1 VHEPQGF
8 LRKYVFSL
16 DHKVIGIQ
24 YLITAFVMA
33 LVGGGLAF
41 MIRAQLAWPDA
52 AMFKPE
58 AYISFVTMHGTIM
71 VFFVVSLG
79 ISAFGNFTIPL
90 HIGARDMAYPWLNM
104 LSYWT
109 AVPSCLLMF
118 LSFFMPGGAAASGW
132 TAYPPLS
139 AVEQTVPGS
148 GWGQTVWLLAMA
160 LFIASFTMGGLNFLT
175 TILNMRAPGMNMM
188 RLPLTVWGFII
199 ASILG
204 VLAFP
209 ALTAAA
215 IMLLLDRHG
224 GTSFFVADMVV
235 NDQFLALGG
244 GTALLFQHL
253 FWFLGHPEVYVLVI
267 PCLMITF
274 DILPPFTR
282 RPLFGYRPSVVAL
295 LVIAFL
301 SMIVWAHHMFVTG
314 MNPWVG
320 SYFSIATVIIT
331 APFSV
336 LGVNLLASLWRA
348 RLRITTPMLFA
359 LAVISAVG
367 FGGLGGLFLGT
378 MVSDIYFHETYFVVG
393 HFHLMIGT
401 VTMLSLFG
409 AVYYWFPKMFGR
421 MMGELLGRIHF
432 WFTAVP
438 MLAIFILMHLQ
449 GLGGMLRRT
458 YDPTIYDY
466 NVSELASIP
475 NAALRFPIT
484 ILAFTLMTAQVI
496 FFYNFFRSIR
506 RGKKADSNPW
516 QATTL
521 EWATPSPAPHGNF
534 GDELPTVHRWA
545 YEYSLEEGDEDYL
558 PQWEEKK

>member
-1 VHEPQGF
+1 MHEPRGF

-24 YLITAFVMA
+24 YLLTAFVMA

-41 MIRAQLAWPDA
+41 MIRAQLAWPGA
-52 AMFKPE
+52 AMFRPE

-79 ISAFGNFTIPL
+79 LSAFGNFTIPL

-118 LSFFMPGGAAASGW
+118 LSFFVPGGAAASGW

-139 AVEQTVPGS
+139 AVPQAVPGS

-175 TILNMRAPGMNMM
+175 TILNCRAPGMTML
-188 RLPLTVWGFII
+188 RLPLTVWGYII
-199 ASILG
+199 ASVLG

-235 NDQFLALGG
+235 NDQFMALGG
-244 GTALLFQHL
+244 GTALLWQHL
-253 FWFLGHPEVYVLVI
+253 FWFLGHPEVYVLVV

-348 RLRITTPMLFA
+348 RLRVTTPMLFA

-421 MMGELLGRIHF
+421 MMNEKLGRVHF

-438 MLAIFILMHLQ
+438 MLLIFILMHLQ

-466 NVSELASIP
+466 NVA
-475 NAALRFPIT
+475 NAALRLPISL
-484 ILAFTLMTAQVI
+484 LAFTLMTAQFL
-496 FFYNFFRSIR
+496 FFFNFFRSIW
-506 RGKKADSNPW
+506 RGEQAGENPW
-516 QATTL
+516 RATTL

-534 GDELPTVHRWA
+534 GDALPVVSRWA
-545 YEYSLEEGDEDYL
+545 YEYSPEEGDEDYV
-558 PQWEEKK
+558 PQWSGK